1 MCFSSVYSVY
11 LLYKLK
17 KCRKHLP
24 AYRALL
30 WTKFSIWIDASWTKL
45 IYIINFQFVLLPITI
60 INLTKYWCIHV
71 RSFVCKNAPFMWL
84 MFSTFS
90 LVFSNT
96 HHVLSQCN
104 TVHSSGFSILSFAFP
119 PHSSV
124 DGHHHNS
131 SVQSRPAR
139 DNSKYCLLLV
149 YLYCFVINLSFIYM
163 SNFRFSWNY
172 NAAEWWWWQWTCP
185 SYTTQTCSFN
195 NCKPRWF
202 WSSCERYLIFSLIC
216 SDSYSYIQ
224 SFIYF
229 VVLCEVLFN
238 QTYCL
243 T

>member
-96 HHVLSQCN
+96 HHVLSECNAQCRLASLFCHLLFLPIQVWMVII
-104 TVHSSGFSILSFAFP
+104 TILQCSQ
-119 PHSSV
+119 
-124 DGHHHNS
+124 D
-131 SVQSRPAR
+131 
-139 DNSKYCLLLV
+139 LLV
-149 YLYCFVINLSFIYM
+149 TIVSTVCY
-163 SNFRFSWNY
+163 
-172 NAAEWWWWQWTCP
+172 
-185 SYTTQTCSFN
+185 
-195 NCKPRWF
+195 
-202 WSSCERYLIFSLIC
+202 
-216 SDSYSYIQ
+216 
-224 SFIYF
+224 
-229 VVLCEVLFN
+229 
-238 QTYCL
+238 
-243 T
+243 